1 MPHQTRATLGHV
13 VQDVLRH
20 EAQVILTA
28 ADRLNTATYE
38 RAAEI
43 LLAQSGKIIVSGV
56 GKSGHIGR
64 KISATLCS
72 LGSPAVFMHPSEA
85 VHGDLGIY
93 TPGDPSIVISKS
105 GTTSELVQLIPI
117 LKEFESP
124 IIAIVGNV
132 DSPLATMADVVLD
145 ASVTEEADPNNLAPT
160 SSTTLALAIGDAL
173 AVMLMQAKDF
183 KPVDFARYH
192 PGGQLGRNLRLS
204 VADAMHTGDN
214 FAWVTPDAP
223 MKDVIIAMTQ
233 YPLGA
238 ACVVDEK
245 RRLLGLITDG
255 DLRRAL
261 VTHED
266 IMDVAID
273 AIMTHQPTTIT
284 PECLLKDALELME
297 KRQSPI
303 SVLPV
308 VDDQQCIGLI
318 RLHDIYA

>member
-1 MPHQTRATLGHV
+1 MPHQTQATLGHV

-145 ASVTEEADPNNLAPT
+145 ASITEEADPNNLAPT

-204 VADAMHTGDN
+204 VADVMHTGDN
-214 FAWVTPDAP
+214 FA
-223 MKDVIIAMTQ
+223 
-233 YPLGA
+233 
-238 ACVVDEK
+238 
-245 RRLLGLITDG
+245 
-255 DLRRAL
+255 
-261 VTHED
+261 
-266 IMDVAID
+266 
-273 AIMTHQPTTIT
+273 
-284 PECLLKDALELME
+284 
-297 KRQSPI
+297 
-303 SVLPV
+303 
-308 VDDQQCIGLI
+308 
-318 RLHDIYA
+318 